1 MIAFKAYTKIKNLE
15 ILQKTDDGVTLCLT
29 LKSSI
34 TFVPFDGAYFCLCFH
49 DIGSILLMWL

>member
-49 DIGSILLMWL
+49 DIGSILLM